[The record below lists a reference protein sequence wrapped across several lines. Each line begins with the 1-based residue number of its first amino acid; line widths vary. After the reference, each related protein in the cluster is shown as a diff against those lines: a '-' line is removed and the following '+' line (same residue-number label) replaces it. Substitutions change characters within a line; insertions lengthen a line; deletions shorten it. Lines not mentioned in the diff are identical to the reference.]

1 VRGSPA
7 RKTLNVQRVR
17 CLICCRTGYVGC
29 TGCIAPPS
37 RARRESRTGSPG
49 VDRQAVFSV
58 NTPNCTASWC
68 FHRPGGEGSGYGKC
82 GSGAPGV
89 GAIHAATRGRNG
101 PREVPQ
107 GTVWNPPHLCVGR
120 FKYCV
125 VAPAAIAVRPPT
137 RIGTVGDH
145 SIPCLPALGVGAVGI
160 RDNAPDRASCL
171 PYPSNHSL
179 PPDVLEGS
187 ECRGGVAAPGRP

>member
-1 VRGSPA
+1 ME
-7 RKTLNVQRVR
+7 
-17 CLICCRTGYVGC
+17 CCR
-29 TGCIAPPS
+29 AS
-37 RARRESRTGSPG
+37 WSPG
-49 VDRQAVFSV
+49 VAGLDLSNSAIDE
-58 NTPNCTASWC
+58 TEPTASPCCGLGSLASRMIPWC
-68 FHRPGGEGSGYGKC
+68 QTKRLWSMWYSVEMSSSALSRRTFSASRLRVKRW
-82 GSGAPGV
+82 V
-89 GAIHAATRGRNG
+89 R
-101 PREVPQ
+101 
-107 GTVWNPPHLCVGR
+107 
-120 FKYCV
+120 YCV